1 MREKIREK
9 TKSHAH
15 PTKGYPIGENI
26 FDRVLYCG
34 LCKRKMTRDS
44 YVKTYADGRKARM
57 DGYFCLN
64 SSQTKV
70 ESCPMSN
77 RISKN
82 ELVDILLPI
91 LRIEFSVYL
100 GKPNQ
105 YMEVVKEQIRTA
117 GAEIDKR
124 KRKVERAIAAAKER
138 EQTKYVE
145 YRRGMIL
152 QSEYVAYKMQQED
165 EIGDLNRKKE
175 KLETD
180 RENLDTVSKKSI
192 AAAHALYRLKSG
204 RELTKEMVESLIRRI
219 YVYPGKRIEVQF
231 TYTLPDEVRPCP

>member
-1 MREKIREK
+1 M
-9 TKSHAH
+9 
-15 PTKGYPIGENI
+15 
-26 FDRVLYCG
+26 
-34 LCKRKMTRDS
+34 
-44 YVKTYADGRKARM
+44 
-57 DGYFCLN
+57 
-64 SSQTKV
+64 
-70 ESCPMSN
+70 
-77 RISKN
+77 
-82 ELVDILLPI
+82 
-91 LRIEFSVYL
+91 
-100 GKPNQ
+100 
-105 YMEVVKEQIRTA
+105 
-117 GAEIDKR
+117 
-124 KRKVERAIAAAKER
+124 ERAIAAAKER

-192 AAAHALYRLKSG
+192 AAAHVLYRLKSG

-231 TYTLPDEVRPCP
+231 TYTLSDEVRPCP